1 MKKTAGLIT
10 IIDND
15 NFGNRLQN
23 YASQEVLKK
32 LGINIVTIKNDR
44 WTNNKH
50 SIKLVI
56 KKIFIDIKSIFQH
69 KNKNRHNNFMNFN
82 KNITFSDYKITIKNY
97 KKYLEK
103 FDYCIVG
110 SDQVWNPMGGGYRDL
125 SNVELLHDIKTK
137 KISFSSSF
145 GISSIPLKFRS
156 TTSQDLKKFDYIS
169 VREDRGKEIIEE
181 LTGRK
186 DVNVLIDP
194 TMALSRLEWEKV
206 IKKPK
211 MLKSSKYILNYF
223 LGNLSPERKLQIENF
238 AKKNEFEI
246 IDILNPNSEFYDCGP
261 SEFLYL
267 EKNAS
272 LICTDSFHSSVF
284 AIIFQRP
291 FLVFEREDQL
301 ANMNSRLDTLLKK
314 FKMENRKYCKKIEQK
329 DLKCNYA
336 KTNKILEEEQTKVYD
351 FLIKALELKDSEIN
365 E

>member
-1 MKKTAGLIT
+1 MKKTVGLIT

-23 YASQEVLKK
+23 YATQEVLKN
-32 LGINIVTIKNDR
+32 LGVDIVTIKNAR
-44 WTNNKH
+44 WTNNRH
-50 SIKLVI
+50 SIKLII
-56 KKIFIDIKSIFQH
+56 KKFLIDIKNIFQQ
-69 KNKNRHNNFMNFN
+69 KNKNRQKNFIKFN
-82 KNITFSDYKITIKNY
+82 QNIMFSDYKVTINNY
-97 KKYLEK
+97 RKYLEK
-103 FDYCIVG
+103 FNYCIVG

-125 SNVELLHDIKTK
+125 SPVELLHNIKTK

-145 GISSIPLKFRS
+145 GISSIPLELRS
-156 TTSQDLKKFDYIS
+156 TTAQDLKKFDYMS
-169 VREDRGKEIIEE
+169 VREERGKEIVDE

-186 DVNVLIDP
+186 DIEVLIDP
-194 TMALSRLEWEKV
+194 TMALSKTDWEKV
-206 IKKPK
+206 MKKPK

-223 LGNLSPERKLQIENF
+223 LGELSLERKLQIENF
-238 AKKNEFEI
+238 AKENGYEI
-246 IDILNPNSEFYDCGP
+246 IDILNPNSKFFECGP

-291 FLVFEREDQL
+291 FLVFDREDKS
-301 ANMNSRLDTLLKK
+301 ANMSSRLDTLLKK

-336 KTNKILEEEQTKVYD
+336 DTNKILEKEQRKVYR
-351 FLIKALELKDSEIN
+351 FLMKALELKDSEIH